1 MRKIDFIEEEL
12 QFLKQKE
19 RYRQIRW
26 LEEGP
31 SPWVRMNGE
40 KVLLLCSN
48 NYLGLANHPRLKE
61 AAIRAIEE
69 WGCGSGASRSISG
82 SLAMHRRLE
91 EKLAQFHGCESAL
104 LFNSGY
110 SANLSLIPALMGE
123 GDVIYS
129 DELNHAS
136 IVDGC
141 RLSRASLQIYPHQEV
156 DRLESHLKEHRGKKK
171 MIVTDGIFS
180 MDGDIAPLPEIV
192 RLAKKYDSLTMV
204 DDAHAIGVFGPNG
217 MGTPEHFE
225 LSEEIDI
232 HVGTFG
238 KALGCFGA
246 YLVAKKSFIEFLIN
260 KARVF
265 LYTTA
270 LPPSVLASV
279 LAGLDLI
286 EKEPERRE
294 RLWENVHYFRKGLN
308 QMGFNTMNSQ
318 AHIIPVLVGEPGRT
332 MEMDRKL
339 LQKRVFI
346 QGIRP
351 PTVPERK
358 CRLRVTLMATHQ
370 REDLDF
376 ALEKFSEVGKEL
388 GIIR

>member
-1 MRKIDFIEEEL
+1 MRKIDFIEEQL
-12 QFLKQKE
+12 QLLKQKE

-40 KVLLLCSN
+40 RVLLLCSN

-61 AAIRAIEE
+61 AAMRAIEE

-82 SLAMHRRLE
+82 SLAIHHLLE
-91 EKLAQFHGCESAL
+91 ERLARFHGCESAL

-123 GDVIYS
+123 GDFIYS

-141 RLSRASLQIYPHQEV
+141 RLSKAFLQIYPHRKV
-156 DRLESHLKEHRGKKK
+156 DRLASYLKRHRGKKK

-192 RLAKKYDSLTMV
+192 QLAKKYDALTMV
-204 DDAHAIGVFGPNG
+204 DDAHAMGVFGPNG

-225 LSEEIDI
+225 LSQMIDI
-232 HVGTFG
+232 HMATFG
-238 KALGCFGA
+238 KAVGCFGA
-246 YLVAKKSFIEFLIN
+246 YMVAKRSFTEFLIN
-260 KARVF
+260 KGRVF

-270 LPPSVLASV
+270 IPPSVVAPVLAS
-279 LAGLDLI
+279 LDLI

-294 RLWENVHYFRKGLN
+294 HLWENAHYFRKGLN
-308 QMGFNTMNSQ
+308 QLGFNTMDSRT
-318 AHIIPVLVGEPGRT
+318 HIIPVLVGEPEMT
-332 MEMDRKL
+332 MEIDRRL
-339 LQKRVFI
+339 LRKKVFI

-351 PTVPERK
+351 PTVPEGK
-358 CRLRVTLMATHQ
+358 CRLRVTVMATHT
-370 REDLDF
+370 RDDLNF
-376 ALEKFSEVGKEL
+376 ALEQFERVGKDMGL
-388 GIIR
+388 I